1 MWRKSN
7 RLGLPS
13 GTGEEGGEGGFQGR
27 LVVSERL
34 LVDMMPV
41 PSENL
46 VRTAIIE
53 DFRNLGQS

>member
-7 RLGLPS
+7 RLGLSS
-13 GTGEEGGEGGFQGR
+13 GTREEGGEGEFQGR